1 MTDQELDQLV
11 TDLADAKRLQKDYP
25 TSSIGNIVQ
34 QIESR
39 IKNESKRRQK

>member
-11 TDLADAKRLQKDYP
+11 TDLADAKRLLKDYP